1 MPNAAA
7 DAPQA
12 DFSSAQIA
20 RFFAAESQRF
30 RATHPRCAALHAQAQ
45 RHFLFGVPMHWMA
58 DTPAPFPLFVDAA
71 QGARLVDADGHEIID
86 FCLGDTGAMFGHSP
100 APIARTLAEFGA
112 QGATTMLPSAVALEV
127 AALLEARFG
136 LPMWQFTATASD
148 ANRFLLRWARAITG
162 RPCILV
168 FHGCY
173 HGTVDDTFIDLAE
186 GGGTRMRAS
195 LLGQVHDL
203 TPTTRVVEFND
214 SAALEAALAP
224 GDVACVLT
232 EPVLTN
238 IGMVL
243 PEPGFLQTLRALTRR
258 HGTLLAFDET
268 HTISCGPGGYT
279 RADGL
284 GACRTLGVESENVPQ
299 RGQFL
304 PDSPPHGAT
313 MGQEAGKKW
322 AAAAHSQPTIPKS
335 DRLLEPD
342 MLVLGK
348 PIAGGTPG
356 AAYGFSAEVGARMQA
371 VKAAAAPGHSG
382 IGTTLSAGLLTLRL
396 MRTMLAEVMDEP
408 AYARMFTTATR
419 VAEGLQAQIAAR
431 ALPWSVTRIGAR
443 CEVQF
448 RPTPPRNGSEAR
460 AAFRN
465 DLEAALQ
472 LALLNRGVLLTPF
485 HNMVLACPAHTA
497 QDADTLVAAFADAL
511 DGLAGA

>member
-20 RFFAAESQRF
+20 RFFAAESHRF

-168 FHGCY
+168 FNGCY
-173 HGTVDDTFIDLAE
+173 HGTVDDTFVDLAE

-238 IGMVL
+238 VGMVL

-284 GACRTLGVESENVPQ
+284 
-299 RGQFL
+299 
-304 PDSPPHGAT
+304 PD
-313 MGQEAGKKW
+313 
-322 AAAAHSQPTIPKS
+322 
-335 DRLLEPD
+335 PD

-408 AYARMFTTATR
+408 AYARMFATATR

-460 AAFRN
+460 AAFRH

>member
-20 RFFAAESQRF
+20 RFYAAESQRF

-58 DTPAPFPLFVDAA
+58 DTPAPFPFFVDAA

-127 AALLEARFG
+127 AALLDARFG

-173 HGTVDDTFIDLAE
+173 HGTVDDTFIDLAK

-203 TPTTRVVEFND
+203 TRTTRVVEFND

-238 IGMVL
+238 VGMVL
-243 PEPGFLQTLRALTRR
+243 PEPGFLQTLRTLTRR

-279 RADGL
+279 RALGL
-284 GACRTLGVESENVPQ
+284 D
-299 RGQFL
+299 
-304 PDSPPHGAT
+304 PD
-313 MGQEAGKKW
+313 
-322 AAAAHSQPTIPKS
+322 
-335 DRLLEPD
+335 L
-342 MLVLGK
+342 LVLGK

-396 MRTMLAEVMDEP
+396 MRTMLAEVMDGP

>member
-30 RATHPRCAALHAQAQ
+30 RAAHPRCAALHAQAQ

-238 IGMVL
+238 VGMVL

-284 GACRTLGVESENVPQ
+284 
-299 RGQFL
+299 
-304 PDSPPHGAT
+304 PD
-313 MGQEAGKKW
+313 
-322 AAAAHSQPTIPKS
+322 
-335 DRLLEPD
+335 PD

-460 AAFRN
+460 AAFRH

-497 QDADTLVAAFADAL
+497 QDADTLVAAFADVL
-511 DGLAGA
+511 DGLAVA

>member
-20 RFFAAESQRF
+20 RFYAAESQRF
-30 RATHPRCAALHAQAQ
+30 RSTHPRCAALHAQAQ

-284 GACRTLGVESENVPQ
+284 
-299 RGQFL
+299 
-304 PDSPPHGAT
+304 PD
-313 MGQEAGKKW
+313 
-322 AAAAHSQPTIPKS
+322 
-335 DRLLEPD
+335 PD

-460 AAFRN
+460 AAFRH

>member
-30 RATHPRCAALHAQAQ
+30 RAAHPRCAALHAQAQ

-71 QGARLVDADGHEIID
+71 QGARLVDADGHELID

-127 AALLEARFG
+127 AALLEERFG

-162 RPCILV
+162 RPRILV

-173 HGTVDDTFIDLAE
+173 HGTVDDCFVDLAE
-186 GGGTRMRAS
+186 GGSTRMRAS

-238 IGMVL
+238 VGMVL

-268 HTISCGPGGYT
+268 HTLSCGPGGYT
-279 RADGL
+279 SAFG
-284 GACRTLGVESENVPQ
+284 
-299 RGQFL
+299 
-304 PDSPPHGAT
+304 
-313 MGQEAGKKW
+313 
-322 AAAAHSQPTIPKS
+322 
-335 DRLLEPD
+335 LEPD
-342 MLVLGK
+342 LLVLGK

-371 VKAAAAPGHSG
+371 AKAAAAPGHSG

-408 AYARMFTTATR
+408 AYARMFATATR
-419 VAEGLQAQIAAR
+419 VADGLQAQIAAR

-460 AAFRN
+460 AAFRD

-485 HNMVLACPAHTA
+485 HNMVLACPAHTT
-497 QDADTLVAAFADAL
+497 QDADALVVAFADAL

>member
-1 MPNAAA
+1 MPTTSS
-7 DAPQA
+7 DAPCA

-30 RATHPRCAALHAQAQ
+30 RAAHPRCAALHAQAQ

-58 DTPAPFPLFVDAA
+58 DTPAPFPLFVDTA
-71 QGARLVDADGHEIID
+71 QGARMVDADGHEIID

-173 HGTVDDTFIDLAE
+173 HGTVDDTFVDLAE
-186 GGGTRMRAS
+186 SGGTRMRAS

-238 IGMVL
+238 VGMVL
-243 PEPGFLQTLRALTRR
+243 PEPGFLQTLRTLTRR

-268 HTISCGPGGYT
+268 HTLSCGPGGYT
-279 RADGL
+279 SAFG
-284 GACRTLGVESENVPQ
+284 
-299 RGQFL
+299 
-304 PDSPPHGAT
+304 
-313 MGQEAGKKW
+313 
-322 AAAAHSQPTIPKS
+322 
-335 DRLLEPD
+335 LEPD
-342 MLVLGK
+342 LLVLGK

-371 VKAAAAPGHSG
+371 AKAAAAPGHSG

-408 AYARMFTTATR
+408 AYARMFATATR
-419 VAEGLQAQIAAR
+419 VADGLQAQIAAR

-460 AAFRN
+460 AAFRD

-485 HNMVLACPAHTA
+485 HNMVLACPAHTT
-497 QDADTLVAAFADAL
+497 QDADALVVAFADAL

>member
-30 RATHPRCAALHAQAQ
+30 RAAHPRCAALHAQAQ

-195 LLGQVHDL
+195 LVGQVHDL

-238 IGMVL
+238 VGMVL
-243 PEPGFLQTLRALTRR
+243 PEPGFLQTLRTLTRR

-284 GACRTLGVESENVPQ
+284 
-299 RGQFL
+299 
-304 PDSPPHGAT
+304 PD
-313 MGQEAGKKW
+313 
-322 AAAAHSQPTIPKS
+322 
-335 DRLLEPD
+335 PD

-448 RPTPPRNGSEAR
+448 RPTPPRNGSEAH
-460 AAFRN
+460 AAFRG

-497 QDADTLVAAFADAL
+497 QDADALVAAFADAL
-511 DGLAGA
+511 DGLGGG

>member
-20 RFFAAESQRF
+20 RFYAAESQRF

-127 AALLEARFG
+127 AALLDARFG

-173 HGTVDDTFIDLAE
+173 HGTVDDTFIDLAK

-238 IGMVL
+238 VGMVL

-279 RADGL
+279 RALGL
-284 GACRTLGVESENVPQ
+284 D
-299 RGQFL
+299 
-304 PDSPPHGAT
+304 PD
-313 MGQEAGKKW
+313 
-322 AAAAHSQPTIPKS
+322 
-335 DRLLEPD
+335 L
-342 MLVLGK
+342 LVLGK

-408 AYARMFTTATR
+408 AYARMFATATR

-460 AAFRN
+460 AAFRH

>member
-71 QGARLVDADGHEIID
+71 QGARLVDADGHQIID

-238 IGMVL
+238 VGMVL

-279 RADGL
+279 RAD
-284 GACRTLGVESENVPQ
+284 R
-299 RGQFL
+299 L
-304 PDSPPHGAT
+304 PD
-313 MGQEAGKKW
+313 
-322 AAAAHSQPTIPKS
+322 
-335 DRLLEPD
+335 PD

-460 AAFRN
+460 AAFRH

-497 QDADTLVAAFADAL
+497 QDADTLVAAFADVL

>member
-1 MPNAAA
+1 
-7 DAPQA
+7 
-12 DFSSAQIA
+12 
-20 RFFAAESQRF
+20 
-30 RATHPRCAALHAQAQ
+30 
-45 RHFLFGVPMHWMA
+45 
-58 DTPAPFPLFVDAA
+58 
-71 QGARLVDADGHEIID
+71 
-86 FCLGDTGAMFGHSP
+86 
-100 APIARTLAEFGA
+100 
-112 QGATTMLPSAVALEV
+112 
-127 AALLEARFG
+127 
-136 LPMWQFTATASD
+136 
-148 ANRFLLRWARAITG
+148 
-162 RPCILV
+162 
-168 FHGCY
+168 
-173 HGTVDDTFIDLAE
+173 
-186 GGGTRMRAS
+186 
-195 LLGQVHDL
+195 
-203 TPTTRVVEFND
+203 
-214 SAALEAALAP
+214 
-224 GDVACVLT
+224 VACVLT

-279 RADGL
+279 RA
-284 GACRTLGVESENVPQ
+284 
-299 RGQFL
+299 
-304 PDSPPHGAT
+304 
-313 MGQEAGKKW
+313 
-322 AAAAHSQPTIPKS
+322 

-511 DGLAGA
+511 DGLAVA